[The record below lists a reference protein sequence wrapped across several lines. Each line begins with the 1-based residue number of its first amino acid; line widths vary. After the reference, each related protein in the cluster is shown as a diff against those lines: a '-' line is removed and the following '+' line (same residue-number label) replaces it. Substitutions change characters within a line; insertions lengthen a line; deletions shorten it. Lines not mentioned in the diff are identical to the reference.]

1 MRPRAGDR
9 VRLRATDLDLE
20 GRGVGALGDHE
31 VHVGDLLPGEEAEVE
46 IRHVSR
52 QARRAFGERLG
63 PPPVVAPER
72 TARLCAGARCGGCA
86 WQHLSYPAQLAH
98 KRRRVE
104 RALAAA
110 LPAPPPVAAPVP
122 SPQQAGTRNKATYVL
137 AAGAGGAVRL
147 GAYAPRSHDWID
159 TAGCRIVAPAIG
171 AAVPAIASAL
181 TATGLPVHDER
192 TREGALRYVVV
203 RASRAGDVLVGVVT
217 TSDADRA
224 PLERAAGDLVGQAG
238 IRGVV
243 QVQND
248 ATSGAILGD
257 RVVPLAGA
265 PTIAET
271 VSGVAIDVGID
282 TFLQIHLDQAE
293 ALYQRLADR
302 ALAMPVTAPVTAPVQ
317 AIDLYCGVGAIAF
330 ALARRGARV
339 LGIERNPAAIAAARA
354 AADRAGLADR
364 IGFQAAPADEAALPS
379 ADLVVV
385 NPPRQGL
392 TPQVRAHL
400 LTAAPDTLAYVSCG
414 PDSLARDL
422 AELTTTFRID
432 SVEPFDLMPGTGH
445 IETLVLLTRR

>member
-20 GRGVGALGDHE
+20 GRGVGALAGPAGGYE
-31 VHVGDLLPGEEAEVE
+31 VHAGDLLPGEEAEVE
-46 IRHVSR
+46 IQHVSR
-52 QARRAFGERLG
+52 QARRAFAERVG
-63 PPPVVAPER
+63 APVAPAPER

-137 AAGAGGAVRL
+137 AAGPDGAVRL

-159 TAGCRIVAPAIG
+159 TAGCRIVAPAIQ
-171 AAVPAIASAL
+171 AAVPAIAAAL
-181 TATGLPVHDER
+181 TATGLSVHDER
-192 TREGALRYVVV
+192 TRRGALRYAIV

-217 TSDADRA
+217 TSDADRE
-224 PLERAAGDLVGQAG
+224 PLERAAAGLVGQAG

-265 PTIAET
+265 PTITET

-302 ALAMPVTAPVTAPVQ
+302 VGASATAPVTAV
-317 AIDLYCGVGAIAF
+317 DLYCGAGAIAF

-339 LGIERNPAAIAAARA
+339 LGIERNPAAVAAARA
-354 AADRAGLADR
+354 AADRAGLADQV
-364 IGFQAAPADEAALPS
+364 GFQAAPADEADLPV

-392 TPQVRAHL
+392 TAPVRARL
-400 LTAAPDTLAYVSCG
+400 LAAAPRTLAYVSCG
-414 PDSLARDL
+414 PDGLARDL
-422 AELTTTFRID
+422 AELTTAFRID

-445 IETLVLLTRR
+445 IETLVVLTRR